1 MPAKLCKSI
10 LSALGDKSDFA
21 APDTIV
27 KLNVDLDELNNNQK
41 VMLAGDEVK
50 DINKISAY
58 FSGSNVPRV
67 YSKPRTYIEED
78 SILDD
83 FDNFKIVD

>member
-1 MPAKLCKSI
+1 M
-10 LSALGDKSDFA
+10 
-21 APDTIV
+21 
-27 KLNVDLDELNNNQK
+27 NNNQK

>member
-1 MPAKLCKSI
+1 
-10 LSALGDKSDFA
+10 
-21 APDTIV
+21 
-27 KLNVDLDELNNNQK
+27 
-41 VMLAGDEVK
+41 MLAGDEVK

-58 FSGSNVPRV
+58 FSGLNVPRV